1 MSVQLYGTIILTGHR
16 LSPLCE
22 RIRDDFMSRITF
34 FEIIAPRSNAEQLV
48 RSVIEHLVEEDK
60 AKLWRA
66 LENGPEQVMQD
77 IEREEGEED
86 SSCLSF
92 LFPPDEGLKAFEEDD
107 GLPGDEATGRV
118 AVGCIFSSL
127 YFGNHYVQFHAA
139 SLAGSISE
147 LFLYSPSVRDSFL
160 EMAKQVP
167 GAVLVFCDELSE
179 DKVLWF
185 SQEALPYARKLP
197 ADADTNRV
205 DGLSLEILNTIRFA
219 GE

>member
-1 MSVQLYGTIILTGHR
+1 
-16 LSPLCE
+16 
-22 RIRDDFMSRITF
+22 MSRITF
-34 FEIIAPRSNAEQLV
+34 LEIIVPRSNAEQLV
-48 RSVIEHLVEEDK
+48 RSVIEHLAEEDK
-60 AKLWRA
+60 PKLWRM
-66 LENGPEQVMQD
+66 LENEPKQIMPD
-77 IEREEGEED
+77 IEREGGED
-86 SSCLSF
+86 DRSDDLDF
-92 LFPPDEGLKAFEEDD
+92 LFSPDEGLKAFEEEY
-107 GLPGDEATGRV
+107 GLPGDSATGRM
-118 AVGCIFSSL
+118 AVGGIFSSL

-139 SLAGSISE
+139 SLASSISE

-185 SQEALPYARKLP
+185 SQEALPYARNLP